1 MTDGRRIAEA
11 FLDDPRAAVALLAP
25 DATFHSPVADYE
37 GRERLVPLFEAISH
51 VVGEARATHVLSDD
65 EQTAA
70 FFTATAQDRS
80 IDGVLRVIGD
90 RDVTL
95 MVRPLSALLP
105 AVEEMGRR
113 LAA

>member
-1 MTDGRRIAEA
+1 MT
-11 FLDDPRAAVALLAP
+11 LLAP

-37 GRERLVPLFEAISH
+37 GRDRLVPLFDAISH
-51 VVGEARATHVLSDD
+51 VVGDTRATHVLSDD

-70 FFTATAQDRS
+70 FFTARVQDRP
-80 IDGVLRVIGD
+80 IDGVLRVVGD

-105 AVEEMGRR
+105 AVEEMQRR
-113 LAA
+113 LSG